1 MAFLAGFAGFGR
13 LWQVLQV
20 FALLLGSGSFLSGPQ
35 KSQFPQG
42 NLGEIGELGVTEDL
56 LYIGNF
62 SKITKKNYTHQLNAQ
77 KTSKKRPKNV
87 QKPTR
92 IWSFPRK
99 NLGVFTNPTLR
110 KIQKAQKR

>member
-20 FALLLGSGSFLSGPQ
+20 FALLLGSGSFLSGPK

-62 SKITKKNYTHQLNAQ
+62 SEITKKVDTHQVKRRNFAEILPKFCRNFAENLP
-77 KTSKKRPKNV
+77 KTRHDP
-87 QKPTR
+87 Q
-92 IWSFPRK
+92 
-99 NLGVFTNPTLR
+99 NP
-110 KIQKAQKR
+110 